1 MVDRLVNSK
10 ANEQRIRRVEDCFGG
25 AGQPLA
31 IPNRVLVGEGVL
43 TKMCRKRP
51 KPRQFFL
58 FNDIIVY
65 GNIVINKKKYNKQH
79 VIPLEQVRLE
89 LIDDTPQLRH
99 GFYII
104 SGKKSF
110 AVYAA
115 TATEKSE
122 WMAHVQ
128 KCVADLIAKGGIN
141 PAETSEL
148 APAWVPDA
156 ETTHCMHCKR
166 TVFSFVN
173 RRHHC
178 RRCGMVACSACT
190 TKRFL
195 LPNQSSKPLR
205 VCDTCFAQL
214 TAVGPDADQP
224 ASPSTSALSSA
235 SADESSGEDDSDDE
249 GLTTQAIDSNQHATT
264 SPINGGLNGNQE
276 EEDFEPTSFYEAN

>member
-10 ANEQRIRRVEDCFGG
+10 ANTERIRRVEDCFGG
-25 AGQPLA
+25 AGQPLSV
-31 IPNRVLVGEGVL
+31 PNRVLVGEGVL
-43 TKMCRKRP
+43 TKMCRKRA

-58 FNDIIVY
+58 FNDILVY

-122 WMAHVQ
+122 WMAHIQ
-128 KCVADLIAKGGIN
+128 KCVADLIAKGGRSVAN
-141 PAETSEL
+141 STEL
-148 APAWVPDA
+148 APAWVPDT
-156 ETTHCMHCKR
+156 ETTHCMHCKK
-166 TVFSFVN
+166 TVFNFVN

-178 RRCGMVACSACT
+178 RKCGIVACNGCT

-214 TAVGPDADQP
+214 STSGADP
-224 ASPSTSALSSA
+224 SSPSNSVVTGSVE
-235 SADESSGEDDSDDE
+235 DSSGEEDSDDE
-249 GLTTQAIDSNQHATT
+249 NDLPVGDQ
-264 SPINGGLNGNQE
+264 GGIQQNGNDDD
-276 EEDFEPTSFYEAN
+276 EDEDNDEPTFYGNK

>member
-10 ANEQRIRRVEDCFGG
+10 ANAERIRRVEDCFGG
-25 AGQPLA
+25 AGQPLSV
-31 IPNRVLVGEGVL
+31 PNRVLVGEGVL

-58 FNDIIVY
+58 FNEILVY

-89 LIDDTPQLRH
+89 LIDDSPQLRH

-122 WMAHVQ
+122 WMAHIQ
-128 KCVADLIAKGGIN
+128 KCVADLLAKGGG
-141 PAETSEL
+141 ASQTAEL
-148 APAWVPDA
+148 APAWVPDT
-156 ETTHCMHCKR
+156 ESTHCMHCKK
-166 TVFSFVN
+166 TAFSFVN

-178 RRCGMVACSACT
+178 RKCGIVACNGCT
-190 TKRFL
+190 TKKFL

-214 TAVGPDADQP
+214 STSGVDP
-224 ASPSTSALSSA
+224 ASPTNSAVTGSVE
-235 SADESSGEDDSDDE
+235 DSSGEEDSDDE
-249 GLTTQAIDSNQHATT
+249 DLQVPAQDNIQQ
-264 SPINGGLNGNQE
+264 NG
-276 EEDFEPTSFYEAN
+276 DDDVDDDTDEPTFYGNK

>member
-10 ANEQRIRRVEDCFGG
+10 ANAERIRRVEDCFGG
-25 AGQPLA
+25 AGQPLSV
-31 IPNRVLVGEGVL
+31 PNRVLVGEGVL

-58 FNDIIVY
+58 FNDILVY

-89 LIDDTPQLRH
+89 LIDDSPQYRH

-122 WMAHVQ
+122 WMAHIQ
-128 KCVADLIAKGGIN
+128 KCVTDLVAKGGRSV
-141 PAETSEL
+141 AQTAEL
-148 APAWVPDA
+148 APAWVPDT
-156 ETTHCMHCKR
+156 ETTHCMHCKK

-178 RRCGMVACSACT
+178 RKCGIVACNACT
-190 TKRFL
+190 NKRFL

-214 TAVGPDADQP
+214 STSGVDP
-224 ASPSTSALSSA
+224 ASPSSSVVTG
-235 SADESSGEDDSDDE
+235 SVEDSSGEEDSDDDND
-249 GLTTQAIDSNQHATT
+249 LA
-264 SPINGGLNGNQE
+264 PIADQGGIQQNGNEAGDQDDDD
-276 EEDFEPTSFYEAN
+276 EDNEEPTFYGNK